1 MKYQL
6 RTKLNR
12 FKLITVILLPSDLLA
27 LSSTAEAHRDG
38 CHRWHS
44 CPSDSGSYMCGDLGY
59 TSECPSS
66 TPVVVRPAQ
75 TTSAPVV
82 PVRPKSPI
90 SANLT
95 TAKVNDDLV
104 RFRNSSSTE
113 GKVLFWLEKGT
124 KVNLG
129 ECGANWCAVRY
140 LGVSGYMMKKY
151 LTR

>member
-1 MKYQL
+1 MKKSFAL
-6 RTKLNR
+6 LALT
-12 FKLITVILLPSDLLA
+12 LLPSTLLA
-27 LSSTAEAHRDG
+27 LSSTAEAHRSG

-44 CPSDSGSYMCGDLGY
+44 CPSDRGTYVCGDLGY

-66 TPVVVRPAQ
+66 TPVMTPPAQ

-82 PVRPKSPI
+82 PLKRTVLPSLNTG
-90 SANLT
+90 A

-104 RFRNSSSTE
+104 RFRASASSE
-113 GKVLFWLEKGT
+113 GKVLFWVEKNT
-124 KVNLG
+124 QVNLG
-129 ECGANWCAVRY
+129 ACGANWCAVRY